1 MDPGGL
7 PDPTADLD
15 WSEYRG
21 AIHEIFESNANHRP
35 NKPCITETGPPLIQ
49 YTYRHINEASNILAH
64 YFVDSGIQR
73 GDVVMI
79 YAHRGVDLVVA
90 VMGVLKAGATF
101 SVIDPAYPPD
111 RQIIYLEVAQPR
123 GLVIIERATREAGH
137 LADKVR
143 AFIQDQLQIVT
154 EVPGLEIQSS
164 GNVLGGSVHGHDILE
179 PLQAKKSKAPG
190 ILIGPDSTPTLSFT
204 SGSEGKPKGVRG
216 RHFSLT
222 YYFPWMAKTYNLG
235 PDDRFTMLSGIAH
248 DPIQRDM
255 FTPLFLGAELLV
267 PSIEDIQHERL
278 AEWMREHGATVTHL
292 TPAMGQILVGGASAE
307 FPKLHH
313 AFFVGDLLKKKD
325 CRALQTL
332 AANVRIVNMYGT
344 TETQRSVSYYEIPS
358 SAEQPDYLGKMGDV
372 IPAGKGMLNVQLLV
386 VNREDRT
393 KICSHGESG
402 EIYVRAGGLAEG
414 YLGLPEFTQ
423 EKFVTNWFV
432 DGRKWV
438 EQEQERSNLH
448 SQPWRKYYQ
457 GPRDRLYRTGDLG
470 RYTPDGNVECTGR
483 ADDQVKIRGFRVEL
497 GDIDT
502 NVSEHP
508 LVRENITLLRKDKDG
523 DPILVT
529 WYVPEMRK
537 WQAWLEEH
545 NFEDEDDDNK
555 ESGMTGNLIRF
566 GALSEALREYLK
578 TRLQSYSIPGTF
590 VPMQRLPLNP
600 NGKIDKPKL
609 LIPDEVQL
617 MTAARQRPRGPD
629 QSLSAT
635 EKKVA
640 KIWSSLLRNVSEDMI
655 WSDSHFGDLGGDSLL
670 KQQIPKAIKREFNGK
685 TISMQSV
692 LRNYSLRDFSVL
704 LDPSY
709 SGHDGSTE
717 RTNGTYS
724 TGDDYASNL
733 PRFINLLPSQFPSHK
748 DQVQKEQVPTVFL
761 TGATG
766 FLGAYIIRDLLSRH
780 SPKVRVIAHVRVAK
794 ASEGLERI
802 HRTCQAYGI
811 WSDSWED
818 RLECVVGDLGSPKLG
833 LSNADWKSISESV
846 DIVIH
851 NGAKVHW
858 IDSYTEL
865 EASNVLGTLECLKLC
880 AKGRVKNFSFVSSTS
895 VLDTDHYVQT
905 SRRLIESGGKGILES
920 DDLEG
925 SRTQLGTGY
934 GQTKW
939 VSERLVMEAGK
950 RGLKGAIIR
959 PGYVFG
965 DSTSGG
971 KSIAPS
977 NAASK
982 LTANSHQ

>member
-1 MDPGGL
+1 MKDVRL

-15 WSEYRG
+15 WSGYRG
-21 AIHEIFESNANHRP
+21 AIHEIFESNANQHP
-35 NKPCITETGPPLIQ
+35 DKPCITETGPPSIQ

-64 YFVDSGIQR
+64 HFVDSGIRR

-101 SVIDPAYPPD
+101 SVIDPAYPPN
-111 RQIIYLEVAQPR
+111 RQIIYLEVARPR

-143 AFIQDQLQIVT
+143 AFIQDQLQIIT
-154 EVPGLEIQSS
+154 EIPGLEMQSS
-164 GNVLGGSVHGHDILE
+164 GHVLGGSVSGQDIFQPYL
-179 PLQAKKSKAPG
+179 AKKAKSPG
-190 ILIGPDSTPTLSFT
+190 VLVGPDSTPTLSFT

-222 YYFPWMAKTYNLG
+222 YYFPWMAKTYTLG

-358 SAEQPDYLGKMGDV
+358 RAEQPEYLGKMGDT

-386 VNREDRT
+386 VNREDRS
-393 KICSHGESG
+393 KICGVGERG

-414 YLGLPEFTQ
+414 YLGLPDFTK

-432 DGRKWV
+432 ESQKWV
-438 EQEQERSNLH
+438 EEDQKQAAIGTRE
-448 SQPWRKYYQ
+448 PWREFYE

-470 RYTPDGNVECTGR
+470 RYAPDGNVECTGR

-502 NVSEHP
+502 NISEYP

-537 WQAWLEEH
+537 WQAWLDEQSLK
-545 NFEDEDDDNK
+545 DED
-555 ESGMTGNLIRF
+555 SGRGMTGNLIRF
-566 GALSEALREYLK
+566 RVLSEALREYLK
-578 TRLQSYSIPGTF
+578 TKLQSYFIPSIF
-590 VPMQRLPLNP
+590 VPMQRMPLNP

-609 LIPDEVQL
+609 LVPDEAQL
-617 MTAARQRPRGPD
+617 MAAARQRPRGSD
-629 QSLSAT
+629 QSLSDR

-670 KQQIPKAIKREFNGK
+670 KQQIPKAVKREFHGK
-685 TISMQSV
+685 KISMQSV
-692 LRNYSLRDFSVL
+692 LRNSTLREFSAL
-704 LDPSY
+704 LDS
-709 SGHDGSTE
+709 SSSSRDGSE
-717 RTNGTYS
+717 WTNETQ
-724 TGDDYASNL
+724 TVVDDYAAHLS
-733 PRFINLLPSQFPSHK
+733 RYVSLLPNQFPSHNS
-748 DQVQKEQVPTVFL
+748 QVHENSGISTVFL

-766 FLGAYIIRDLLSRH
+766 FLGAYIIQNLLSRH
-780 SPKVRVIAHVRVAK
+780 SPKVRIIAHVRATG
-794 ASEGLERI
+794 ASEGLQRI
-802 HRTCQAYGI
+802 LRTCEAYGI
-811 WSDSWED
+811 WSDSWKD
-818 RLECVVGDLGSPKLG
+818 RLECVAGDLESPKLG
-833 LSNADWKSISESV
+833 LSDRNWKSISESADV
-846 DIVIH
+846 VIH
-851 NGAKVHW
+851 NGARVHW

-880 AKGRVKNFSFVSSTS
+880 AEGRAKTFSFVSSTS
-895 VLDTDHYVQT
+895 VLDTDHYVQK
-905 SRRLIESGGKGILES
+905 SRKLVKSGGKGILES

-950 RGLKGAIIR
+950 RGLKCSIVR

-965 DSTSGG
+965 DSVSGG
-971 KSIAPS
+971 ESILPHRIFWCLNTDS
-977 NAASK
+977 S
-982 LTANSHQ
+982 Q